1 MLYTKRIHM
10 SVHVIKKHISKDAL
24 AAIANE
30 DFGDMVKGV
39 VDVAQEIMTLGGE
52 LHIDGETVLILHE
65 GSLREHTWGINLYPG
80 KSHTD
85 WLEFNSMVNLTP
97 ALENRSRG
105 VESEEVRRKIRDIVD
120 KLLG

>member
-1 MLYTKRIHM
+1 M

-85 WLEFNSMVNLTP
+85 WLEFNSMVNLKP
-97 ALENRSRG
+97 ALGNRSRG